1 MTSHSRTDR
10 SAKVIGPRKSK
21 TSRKSIRLSLA
32 VARRSSLF
40 ATADNQDD
48 NAEVNDEVDRV
59 CYFLIHF
66 LF

>member
-1 MTSHSRTDR
+1 M
-10 SAKVIGPRKSK
+10 IGPRKSK